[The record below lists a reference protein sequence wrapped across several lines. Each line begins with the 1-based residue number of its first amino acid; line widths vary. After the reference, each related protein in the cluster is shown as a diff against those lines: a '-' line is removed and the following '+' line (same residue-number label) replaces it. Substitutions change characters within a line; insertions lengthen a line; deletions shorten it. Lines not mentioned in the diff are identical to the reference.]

1 MELISILLS
10 GLLIFISPAGLVI
23 DRAAENAIRSRLEK
37 AEQLEVRVDNAPVH
51 QTLQGKIE
59 RLRIAGRGLWLTKD
73 VRIDTLE
80 LETDPL
86 DIDLQRL
93 RQGKPTLLLES
104 LKSPIQSGVR
114 LVLTETDINQALK
127 SPQVVARLQQI
138 VNQSLGSS
146 ASRLT
151 KRYEFVNPRVKFLG
165 DQRLS
170 LQVELK
176 QPGSNDQLSVN
187 LETGIGVVTGSR
199 LQLISPTAFV
209 NGRPIPP
216 QLVQSLTA
224 RFNNQADLR
233 TLEKYGIT
241 SRLLKLDVKSDRL
254 EIATF
259 VKLDKPQPTPV
270 SEQP

>member
-80 LETDPL
+80 VETDPL
-86 DIDLQRL
+86 NIDLQRL

-114 LVLTETDINQALK
+114 LV
-127 SPQVVARLQQI
+127 
-138 VNQSLGSS
+138 
-146 ASRLT
+146 
-151 KRYEFVNPRVKFLG
+151 
-165 DQRLS
+165 
-170 LQVELK
+170 
-176 QPGSNDQLSVN
+176 
-187 LETGIGVVTGSR
+187 
-199 LQLISPTAFV
+199 
-209 NGRPIPP
+209 
-216 QLVQSLTA
+216 
-224 RFNNQADLR
+224 
-233 TLEKYGIT
+233 
-241 SRLLKLDVKSDRL
+241 
-254 EIATF
+254 
-259 VKLDKPQPTPV
+259 
-270 SEQP
+270 

>member
-23 DRAAENAIRSRLEK
+23 DRAAESAIRSRLQK
-37 AEQLEVRVDNAPVH
+37 VEQLEVRVDNTPVH
-51 QTLQGKIE
+51 QTLQGKID
-59 RLRIAGRGLWLTKD
+59 RVRIAGRGLWLTKD

-93 RQGKPTLLLES
+93 RQSNPKLLLES
-104 LKSPIQSGVR
+104 LKSPIQSGVH
-114 LVLTETDINQALK
+114 LVLKENDINQTLK
-127 SPQVVARLQQI
+127 SPQVLARLQQVI
-138 VNQSLGSS
+138 NQSLGSS
-146 ASRLT
+146 ALLFTR
-151 KRYEFVNPRVKFLG
+151 RYEIFNPRVKFLG

-176 QPGSNDQLSVN
+176 QPNSNDQLSVN
-187 LETGIGVVTGSR
+187 LETGIGVVAGSR
-199 LQLISPTAFV
+199 LQLISPTALV
-209 NGRPIPP
+209 NGKPIPP

-224 RFNNQADLR
+224 RFNSKADLR

-254 EIATF
+254 DIAAF
-259 VKLDKPQPTPV
+259 VKLDKPTTTCI
-270 SEQP
+270 

>member
-1 MELISILLS
+1 MEFISILLS

-37 AEQLEVRVDNAPVH
+37 VEQLEVRVDNTPVH

-86 DIDLQRL
+86 DLDLQRL
-93 RQGKPTLLLES
+93 RQGKPKLLLES

-127 SPQVVARLQQI
+127 SPQVVARLQKL

-146 ASRLT
+146 ASMLT
-151 KRYEFVNPRVKFLG
+151 KRYEIVNPRVKFLG
-165 DQRLS
+165 DGRLS
-170 LQVELK
+170 VQVDLK
-176 QPGSNDQLSVN
+176 QPNSNDQLSVN
-187 LETGIGVVTGSR
+187 LETGIGVVAGSR
-199 LQLISPTAFV
+199 LQLISPTALV
-209 NGRPIPP
+209 NGKPIPP
-216 QLVQSLTA
+216 LLVQSLTA
-224 RFNNQADLR
+224 RFNNKADLR

-241 SRLLKLDVKSDRL
+241 SRLLKLDVNSDRL
-254 EIATF
+254 DIAAF
-259 VKLDKPQPTPV
+259 VKLDKPQPPV